1 MSIRVIF
8 FVAIVLLLIIFLA
21 LFSRVR
27 EGYPTQ
33 KTYTSFA
40 DRMKETDNTYAAMDR
55 ANLAQNS
62 LKQIGPDVTPMITS
76 STTTAATNDIS
87 ESDFLESD
95 FLESDFSAETPLDDD
110 DVSSLRTPTHF
121 CDSLNGFL
129 LRETAISNMMSTNLT
144 AEQRMQSQ
152 NFMNLL
158 NAYMIRIQRVAP
170 SDAANWVRRTM
181 TRDDMVQVVVDYAR
195 GKANDLDSKKL
206 VQTFNA
212 VQQNSHMMA
221 YIKSML
227 LQADMTDAH
236 YDCTHLA

>member
-21 LFSRVR
+21 LFSPPLR

-55 ANLAQNS
+55 ANSAQNS
-62 LKQIGPDVTPMITS
+62 LKPIGPDVTPMITS
-76 STTTAATNDIS
+76 STTSAATNDSWQSDFS
-87 ESDFLESD
+87 ESDFL
-95 FLESDFSAETPLDDD
+95 AETPQDD
-110 DVSSLRTPTHF
+110 DVSSLRAPTHF

-144 AEQRMQSQ
+144 AEERMQSQ

-158 NAYMIRIQRVAP
+158 NAYMIRIQRAAP
-170 SDAANWVRRTM
+170 SDAANWVRQTM

-195 GKANDLDSKKL
+195 GKAKDSDSKKL
-206 VQTFNA
+206 VKTFNA